1 MPTSLRDYETLN
13 SSRSKAR
20 RITDVDIRLI
30 RVFCGVV
37 KCGGMAAAELEL
49 NIGRST
55 ISRHVKDLE
64 QRLDVTL
71 CHRGRGGFSLTSEG
85 RHAYRAAQQLLVAL
99 DQFQGDLFELR
110 GRLTGQLSLAL
121 FDKTV
126 TNPGARIHKAI
137 AHFHDAAP
145 DVDIDIHVEPVNDIE
160 RHVMEGS
167 YLLGIIP
174 THRNSSSMMYL
185 PLFDE
190 QMYLYCGSD
199 HPLFACSPRPR
210 KADVLAQ
217 KYAGMGFHSPNMEVG
232 SRLGWQRRATA
243 YDQEAVATLILS
255 GRYVGFLPDHY
266 AAYFV
271 QQGQMRRLGGAS
283 FQYRCEFAAV
293 YRRAPK
299 PSRLLSAFLHSLRAV
314 HPPGPGPGT
323 L

>member
-1 MPTSLRDYETLN
+1 LKKSPPL
-13 SSRSKAR
+13 SRRLA
-20 RITDVDIRLI
+20 DVDIRLI
-30 RVFCGVV
+30 RVFCCVV

-64 QRLDVTL
+64 QRIGVTL
-71 CHRGRGGFSLTSEG
+71 CHRGRAGFSLTPEG
-85 RHAYRAAQQLLVAL
+85 RHVYRAAQQLLAAL
-99 DQFQGDLFELR
+99 DQFQGELSELR

-126 TNPGARIHKAI
+126 TNPKARIHQAVRR
-137 AHFHDAAP
+137 FHDAAP

-160 RHVMEGS
+160 RHVIEGG

-174 THRNSSSMMYL
+174 THRNSSSLAYL

-190 QMYLYCGSD
+190 QMYLYCSAD
-199 HPLFACSPRPR
+199 HPLASRSLRPAR
-210 KADVLAQ
+210 AEILAQ

-243 YDQEAVATLILS
+243 YDQEAIATLILS

-271 QQGQMRRLGGAS
+271 QQGMMRHLGGSA
-283 FQYRCEFAAV
+283 FQYRCQFAAV
-293 YRRAPK
+293 YRRSPK
-299 PSRLLSAFLHSLRAV
+299 PSRLLSAFLQSLRETHSA
-314 HPPGPGPGT
+314 GKASGT
-323 L
+323 V